1 MAKKD
6 FVKVRILDYPGLNTG
21 CSCCGPGTCGPEYF
35 SIKEKSVELKE
46 ALEAAFPG
54 KAGVEYVDLL
64 LSPEE
69 KMSDAGRLLTGGK
82 YPSPLVVIDG
92 EARFAGSIQINR
104 IVNEVGKIL
113 KG

>member
-1 MAKKD
+1 MKKD

-21 CSCCGPGTCGPEYF
+21 CTCCGPGTCGPEYF
-35 SIKEKSVELKE
+35 SVKNKSTELKD
-46 ALEAAFPG
+46 AIEAAFPG
-54 KAGVEYVDLL
+54 KASVEYVDLL

-69 KMSDAGRLLTGGK
+69 KVSDNGQLLAGGK

-92 EARFAGSIQINR
+92 EARYAGSIQVNR

>member
-1 MAKKD
+1 MEKD

-21 CSCCGPGTCGPEYF
+21 CACCGPSSCGDEYF
-35 SIKEKSVELKE
+35 SVKNKSTELKE
-46 ALEAAFPG
+46 TLEAAFPG
-54 KAGVEYVDLL
+54 KARVEYVDLL

-69 KMSDAGRLLTGGK
+69 RMSDNGQLLAGGK

-92 EARFAGSIQINR
+92 EARYAGSIQVNR

>member
-1 MAKKD
+1 MKKD
-6 FVKVRILDYPGLNTG
+6 FVKVRILDHPGLNTG
-21 CSCCGPGTCGPEYF
+21 CACCGPSSCGDEYF
-35 SIKEKSVELKE
+35 SVKNKSTELEK

-54 KAGVEYVDLL
+54 RTALEYVDLIL
-64 LSPEE
+64 VPEE
-69 KMSDAGRLLTGGK
+69 QVSDAGRLLIGGR

-92 EARFAGSIQINR
+92 EARYAGSIQVNR

>member
-1 MAKKD
+1 MEKD

-21 CSCCGPGTCGPEYF
+21 CTCCGPSTCGGEYF
-35 SIKEKSVELKE
+35 SVKNKSAELKD
-46 ALEAAFPG
+46 AIEAAFPG
-54 KAGVEYVDLL
+54 KASVEYIDLL

-69 KMSDAGRLLTGGK
+69 RMSDNGQLLSGGK

-92 EARFAGSIQINR
+92 EARYAGSIQVNR